1 VLTTRELNRALL
13 ARQLLLERAALPPDR
28 ALAALCGLQTQHAPS
43 GYLGLWSRTSR
54 PPTPRPPTPRPPTPR
69 PPTPRPLTPRDGAA
83 GPEDG
88 AFRRA
93 DLTAALH
100 DAAVVQG
107 WVMRSTIHMVAAADY
122 APFTAA
128 VRAARRVQWLRGERR
143 AAGWDMPAVAAAV
156 RRHLAGGPLPQARIV
171 ALLEAE
177 GHPKAA
183 FAGAQLWVDLLRVPP
198 AGTWD
203 RPRAHVFALA
213 EHVLPG
219 APPDPDDTAGADDA
233 RDLLVTRYL
242 RAFGPASAADVVSF
256 TGLPAVDVR
265 AVRARLVARLG
276 VRRFRDEAGGELLDV
291 PDGPLPDPA
300 TPAPVRFLPT
310 WDATLLVHARRT
322 QVLPEVY
329 RPRIFHT
336 RLPRSVPTFLVD
348 GQVAGTWRY
357 EDGRVVTSPFH
368 DLPAAA
374 HRALDAEGERLAAFH
389 TDQVRDGD

>member
-1 VLTTRELNRALL
+1 MLTTRELNRALL
-13 ARQLLLERAALPPDR
+13 ARQLLLERVALPPDR

-43 GYLGLWSRTSR
+43 GYVGLWSRTSWSRTSWSRTSWSRTSWSRTSR
-54 PPTPRPPTPRPPTPR
+54 PPASEY
-69 PPTPRPLTPRDGAA
+69 GVA
-83 GPEDG
+83 GPADSR
-88 AFRRA
+88 FRRD

-100 DAAVVQG
+100 DATVVQG

-122 APFTAA
+122 TPFTAA
-128 VRAARRVQWLRGERR
+128 VRAARQVQWLRAERR

-156 RRHLAGGPLPQARIV
+156 RRHLADGPLPQARIV
-171 ALLEAE
+171 ALLEAD
-177 GHPKAA
+177 GHPRTA

-203 RPRAHVFALA
+203 KPRAHVFALA

-219 APPDPDDTAGADDA
+219 GAPGPDDTAGADAA

-242 RAFGPASAADVVSF
+242 RAFGPASAGDVASF
-256 TGLPAVDVR
+256 TGLPAADVR
-265 AVRARLVARLG
+265 AVVARLD

-291 PDGPLPDPA
+291 PDAPLPDPA

-322 QVLPEVY
+322 RVLPEVY

-357 EDGRVVTSPFH
+357 EEGRVVTTPFH

-374 HRALDAEGERLAAFH
+374 LRALDAEGERLAAFH
-389 TDQVRDGD
+389 TT

>member
-13 ARQLLLERAALPPDR
+13 ARQLLLERVALPPDR

-43 GYLGLWSRTSR
+43 GYVGLWSRTSWSRTSWSRTSR
-54 PPTPRPPTPRPPTPR
+54 PPASEY
-69 PPTPRPLTPRDGAA
+69 GVA
-83 GPEDG
+83 GPADSR
-88 AFRRA
+88 FRRD

-100 DAAVVQG
+100 DATVVQG

-128 VRAARRVQWLRGERR
+128 VRAARRVQWLRAERR

-156 RRHLAGGPLPQARIV
+156 RRHLADGPLPQARIV
-171 ALLEAE
+171 ALLEAD
-177 GHPKAA
+177 GYPRTA

-219 APPDPDDTAGADDA
+219 APPGPDDDAGADGA

-242 RAFGPASAADVVSF
+242 RAFGPASTGDVASF
-256 TGLPAVDVR
+256 TGLPAADVR
-265 AVRARLVARLG
+265 AVVARLD

-322 QVLPEVY
+322 RVLPEAY
-329 RPRIFHT
+329 RSRIFHT

-357 EDGRVVTSPFH
+357 EEGRVVTTPFH
-368 DLPAAA
+368 DLPVAAL
-374 HRALDAEGERLAAFH
+374 RALDAEAERLAAFH
-389 TDQVRDGD
+389 TS

>member
-1 VLTTRELNRALL
+1 
-13 ARQLLLERAALPPDR
+13 
-28 ALAALCGLQTQHAPS
+28 
-43 GYLGLWSRTSR
+43 
-54 PPTPRPPTPRPPTPR
+54 
-69 PPTPRPLTPRDGAA
+69 
-83 GPEDG
+83 
-88 AFRRA
+88 
-93 DLTAALH
+93 
-100 DAAVVQG
+100 
-107 WVMRSTIHMVAAADY
+107 MRSTIHMVAAADY

-242 RAFGPASAADVVSF
+242 RAFGPASAADVGSF

>member
-54 PPTPRPPTPRPPTPR
+54 PPTPRPPTPRPL
-69 PPTPRPLTPRDGAA
+69 TPRPLTPRDGAA

>member
-1 VLTTRELNRALL
+1 MLTTRELNRALL

-69 PPTPRPLTPRDGAA
+69 DGAA

-122 APFTAA
+122 PPFTAA
-128 VRAARRVQWLRGERR
+128 VRAARRAQWVRAERR

-219 APPDPDDTAGADDA
+219 APPDPDDTAGGDDA